1 VIVDLAVYTNG
12 VRHGEL
18 SLEDAFES
26 CRGPDSFVWLGM
38 YEPTAEEFE
47 AVREEFSLNPLA
59 VEDAINAHQRPKLER
74 YEDSLFV
81 VLKTARYLDETET
94 VEFAEVQLFIGD
106 GFVITVRHGEGSAL
120 AKVRRDLEARPEFLS
135 HGPTAVLHAVLDE
148 IVDGYEPVIHGLDND
163 LSEVEAEVFTHERQN
178 PAERIYLLKRE
189 VLDFRRN
196 TSPLLEVL
204 QELQLGR
211 MPYIDPGL
219 GAHFRDAHDHLIRV
233 VSRVDTFGAL
243 LSDALNANLAQ
254 ISVRQ
259 NDDMRRISAWVA
271 IAAIPTMFGGIY
283 GMNFEHMPELK
294 SPAGYPI
301 VLSLMIGLCL
311 LAYWRLRKAGW
322 L

>member
-1 VIVDLAVYTNG
+1 
-12 VRHGEL
+12 
-18 SLEDAFES
+18 
-26 CRGPDSFVWLGM
+26 
-38 YEPTAEEFE
+38 
-47 AVREEFSLNPLA
+47 
-59 VEDAINAHQRPKLER
+59 
-74 YEDSLFV
+74 
-81 VLKTARYLDETET
+81 
-94 VEFAEVQLFIGD
+94 
-106 GFVITVRHGEGSAL
+106 
-120 AKVRRDLEARPEFLS
+120 
-135 HGPTAVLHAVLDE
+135 
-148 IVDGYEPVIHGLDND
+148 
-163 LSEVEAEVFTHERQN
+163 VFTHERRN

-211 MPYIDPGL
+211 MPHIDPEL